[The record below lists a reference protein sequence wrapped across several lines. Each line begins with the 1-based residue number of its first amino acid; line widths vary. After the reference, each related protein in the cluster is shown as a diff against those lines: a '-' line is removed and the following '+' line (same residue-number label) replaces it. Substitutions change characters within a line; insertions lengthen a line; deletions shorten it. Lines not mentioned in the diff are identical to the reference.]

1 MKKAL
6 LLIGFWLIATPLLL
20 ELVVRA
26 AVPALPPALQVVA
39 QRVVQG
45 ESLDINR
52 IGLMTMDIDHGF
64 MMKTGVTDA
73 LYGPG
78 QGVGFHVSTIQIQGS
93 RMGFRSEPFTLGDR
107 VDAAV
112 VGDSF
117 SFCFT
122 EYEDCWVTRFAAS
135 TRLATMNL
143 AQGSTGSVSHW
154 RFIETFGQTFEP
166 PLVIWQF
173 FVNDF
178 NEDYQLALLREEI
191 EPLGE
196 TVVPEYPESGGPIL
210 QWLRSNSVA
219 WVLIETT
226 LSGESA
232 YVSDFEK
239 YHFSR
244 PYSVEYDG
252 NRLNF
257 GQRYEQIAANLDDPR
272 VAAGVPM
279 TRDALEQAKA
289 TVEGWGGKFA
299 VFLIPTREEVYRH
312 LTAPVMGE
320 AEVDALGAP
329 RRKMLELCGALELT
343 CLDLLPVLQDYAK
356 RGEHLYYTDDMHLN
370 PRGNEVVA
378 AEVETWLRELGYL
391 DAASGIIEESET
403 AGD

>member
-6 LLIGFWLIATPLLL
+6 ILVGFWLIATPLLL

-26 AVPALPPALQVVA
+26 AVPALPPALQVA
-39 QRVVQG
+39 AERVVQG

-52 IGLMTMDIDHGF
+52 LGLMTMDIDHGF

-78 QGVGFHVSTIQIQGS
+78 QGVGFHVSTVQIQGS
-93 RMGFRSEPFTLGDR
+93 RMGFRSAPFTLGDR

-122 EYEDCWVTRFAAS
+122 EYKDCWVTRFAAS
-135 TRLATMNL
+135 TGLATMNL
-143 AQGSTGSVSHW
+143 AQGSTGSMSHW
-154 RFIETFGQTFEP
+154 RFIETFGQTFKP

-173 FVNDF
+173 FINDF
-178 NEDYQLALLREEI
+178 NEDYQLALLRDEI
-191 EPLGE
+191 APLGE
-196 TVVPEYPESGGPIL
+196 TTVPDYPETGGPVL

-219 WVLIETT
+219 WVVIETA

-232 YVSDFEK
+232 YISDFEK

-244 PYSVEYDG
+244 PYSVEYNG
-252 NRLNF
+252 HRLNF
-257 GQRYEQIAANLDDPR
+257 GQRYEQITANLDDPR

-279 TRDALEQAKA
+279 TQKALEQAKA

-320 AEVDALGAP
+320 AAVDALGSP
-329 RRKMLELCGALELT
+329 RRKMLDLCETLELI
-343 CLDLLPVLQDYAK
+343 CLDLLPVFQRYAQ
-356 RGEHLYYTDDMHLN
+356 RGEALYYTDDMHLN
-370 PRGNEVVA
+370 PYGNEVLA
-378 AEVETWLRELGYL
+378 AEVEMWLRGLGDL
-391 DAASGIIEESET
+391 GEGSGIIEETSQT
-403 AGD
+403 GD